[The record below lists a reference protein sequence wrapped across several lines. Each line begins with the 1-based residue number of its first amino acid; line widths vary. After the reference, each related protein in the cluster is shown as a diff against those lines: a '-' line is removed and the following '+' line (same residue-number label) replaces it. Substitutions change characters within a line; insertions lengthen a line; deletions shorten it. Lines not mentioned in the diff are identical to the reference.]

1 MVKPLRALIVGFG
14 SIGRRHARNLR
25 VLHPEAEIVV
35 VRRAAMLDAD
45 ASDLRAQVVGTVE
58 EGLARKPHFAI
69 VATPTHLHL
78 SMLEA
83 LLPVGI
89 PCYIEKPVVATRA
102 QFDSLTRLLA
112 QVEPCPF
119 TFGGC
124 NFRYLPSL
132 MRAREAIQKG
142 EIGRPIRANL
152 QVGQWLPD
160 WRSGQDYRQSYSAD
174 PKMGG
179 GVILDLIHEIDMAYW
194 LFGAFSEVRA
204 LAGKLSR
211 LDIRSEDAACI
222 VLGNNGHPPLVSIGL
237 DYVSRRRIRR
247 YDVIG
252 EEATL
257 VWDLAEYKL
266 EIVRR
271 DGVETLTGAAHDF
284 DVAGTYM
291 AALTDFLDGTTSG
304 RVPRQDI
311 HETMASLDIA
321 LRAREA
327 AGL

>member
-1 MVKPLRALIVGFG
+1 MVKPLRVLIIGLG

-25 VLHPEAEIVV
+25 VLRPEAEILV
-35 VRRAAMLDAD
+35 VRRATMPGAEAR
-45 ASDLRAQVVGTVE
+45 DLRAQVVGTVE
-58 EGLARKPHFAI
+58 EGVAREPHFAI
-69 VATPTHLHL
+69 IATPTHIHL
-78 SMLEA
+78 SALEI
-83 LLPVGI
+83 LLRTGI

-102 QFDSLTRLLA
+102 QFDSLKQLLA
-112 QVEPCPF
+112 QIQLCPF

-132 MRAREAIQKG
+132 MRARGAIQKG
-142 EIGRPIRANL
+142 AIGKPIRANL

-160 WRSGQDYRQSYSAD
+160 WRPGQDYRQSYSAD

-194 LFGAFSEVRA
+194 LFGAFSEIRA
-204 LAGKLSR
+204 LAGKLSS

-222 VLGNNGHPPLVSIGL
+222 VLGNRGYPPLVSIGL
-237 DYVSRRRIRR
+237 DYISRQRIRR
-247 YDVIG
+247 YEVIG

-257 VWDLAEYKL
+257 VWDLARHRL

-271 DGVETLTGAAHDF
+271 DDVETLTDAEQDF
-284 DVAGTYM
+284 DVAGTYR
-291 AALTDFLDGTTSG
+291 AALSDFLDEANSG

-311 HETMASLDIA
+311 HEAMASLDIA